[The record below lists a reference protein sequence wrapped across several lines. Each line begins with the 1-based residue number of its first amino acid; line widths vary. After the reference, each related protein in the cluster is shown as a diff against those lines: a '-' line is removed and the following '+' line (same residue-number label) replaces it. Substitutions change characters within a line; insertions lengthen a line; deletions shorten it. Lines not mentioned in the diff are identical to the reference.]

1 MIVVLGAGGQ
11 LGTAFRSVYPDAHF
25 VDRAGLDLT
34 DTGAIAD
41 RLASFSPTAL
51 VNCAAY
57 TAVDRAEAE
66 QDMAHLVNAE
76 AVAALAR
83 FAADTGIPL
92 VTYSTD
98 YVFPGDGT
106 TPYVESD
113 PTDPVNAYGR
123 SKLAGEVAALDLYPG
138 TLVIRTSWVLSGT
151 HPNFVATML
160 RLARRGEP
168 WRVVDDQVGC
178 PTVAGDLAAAT
189 AEAVDAGVTGI
200 LHLTNDGVYHVV
212 RAGPGGARPGRAR
225 PGPGGAVRH
234 HRLPDPGAS
243 TRLFGAG
250 QRAGRAGGPGARSLD
265 GRTRCGDVVAA
276 LERSFGRLTVS
287 RVRPG
292 NSRRR
297 WRAALP
303 GIAPTSPARGVRPPG
318 RMRSPRLG
326 WSRTSRA
333 DAPPPPRRGRR
344 LLIGDGHG
352 QPSRRP
358 TGQGTAATPGVPVH
372 RFGGR

>member
-11 LGTAFRSVYPDAHF
+11 LGTAFRSVYPDARF

-41 RLASFSPTAL
+41 RLAALSPTAL

-57 TAVDRAEAE
+57 TAVDRAETE
-66 QDMAHLVNAE
+66 QGMAHLVNAE

-123 SKLAGEVAALDLYPG
+123 SKLAGEVAALDLHPG

-200 LHLTNDGVYHVV
+200 LHLTNTGSTTWFELARAALDLAGHDPGLVEPCATTDYPTPARRPAYSVLGSE
-212 RAGPGGARPGRAR
+212 RAGSAGVTA
-225 PGPGGAVRH
+225 
-234 HRLPDPGAS
+234 LPRWQD
-243 TRLFGAG
+243 
-250 QRAGRAGGPGARSLD
+250 SL
-265 GRTRCGDVVAA
+265 RDVVAA
-276 LERSFGRLTVS
+276 LEHSSAG
-287 RVRPG
+287 
-292 NSRRR
+292 
-297 WRAALP
+297 
-303 GIAPTSPARGVRPPG
+303 
-318 RMRSPRLG
+318 
-326 WSRTSRA
+326 
-333 DAPPPPRRGRR
+333 
-344 LLIGDGHG
+344 
-352 QPSRRP
+352 
-358 TGQGTAATPGVPVH
+358 
-372 RFGGR
+372 